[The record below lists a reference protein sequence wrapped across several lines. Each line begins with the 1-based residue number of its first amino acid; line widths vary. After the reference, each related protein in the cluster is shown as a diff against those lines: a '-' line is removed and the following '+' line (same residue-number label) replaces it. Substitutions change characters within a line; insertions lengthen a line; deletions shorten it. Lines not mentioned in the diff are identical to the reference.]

1 MTSSLVKGLVI
12 NRKVAISVALLVCL
26 CLLAVLHF
34 SSAGKDPVDVDSG
47 SYLVMGT
54 FARVVAVAK
63 DPDTAQKCIQAGMAE
78 IRRVDDLMSDFKSDS
93 EIGRANTE
101 AAEHPVQVGEWTFE
115 VLRRSAEFSK
125 LTDGAFDVT
134 VGPLVDSFRTA
145 KKTGAAPTQEQIAQA
160 RTKVG
165 FEKLE
170 LDEQNKTVRFTVQ
183 GMRLDLGAIAKGYA
197 VDKAIEAAKHCG
209 AAGAMVDLGGNIRCF
224 GSPPKGRDHWLIGV
238 QDPNSVVEGVGGGG
252 LLLTLKLTDASIA
265 TSGDYQ
271 QFALIA
277 GKRYSHI
284 LDPHTGW
291 SAEGLSSVTI
301 ITDNATDADALSTA
315 VSVMGMDMG
324 LALIEKRPNTE
335 AILITSGPTR
345 KIIKTPGAGK
355 YVADTPAHP

>member
-1 MTSSLVKGLVI
+1 MA
-12 NRKVAISVALLVCL
+12 VAVFVCL
-26 CLLAVLHF
+26 CLAAVSYYF
-34 SSAGKDPVDVDSG
+34 WAGRGQVDVDSG
-47 SYLVMGT
+47 YHLVMGT

-63 DPDTAQKCIQAGMAE
+63 DSDTAQECIQAALAE
-78 IRRVDDLMSDFKSDS
+78 IRLVDDLMSDFKRDS

-101 AAEHPVQVGEWTFE
+101 AAEHPVQVGESTFE
-115 VLRRSAEFSK
+115 VLRRSVEFSK
-125 LTDGAFDVT
+125 LSDGAFDVT
-134 VGPLVDSFRTA
+134 VGPLVDLFRTA

-160 RTKVG
+160 KTKVG

-170 LDEQNKTVRFTVQ
+170 LDGQNRTVRFTVN

-197 VDKAIEAAKHCG
+197 ADKAAEAAQRCG

-238 QDPNSVVEGVGGGG
+238 QDPNAAVEGTSGGG
-252 LLLTLKLTDASIA
+252 LLLTLKINDESIA

-315 VSVMGMDMG
+315 VSVMGVEKG
-324 LALIEKRPNTE
+324 LALIEKLPDTE

-345 KIIKTPGAGK
+345 EIIKTSGAGK
-355 YVADTPAHP
+355 YIKNKSDM